1 MSQMVMRLSI
11 VVVIGVVVVLL
22 VWLGRR
28 FVEAQRRKALAAA
41 PLSPLVVAGDTPG
54 AAHTSVRILAFKSA
68 DCRQCRDLQEPALQR
83 VLQARQD
90 TVTVV
95 NVDATSEQELVQTY
109 RVLTVP
115 STVILDAKGQARAIN
130 YGFADTQRLLEQI
143 DEVLVANGS

>member
-1 MSQMVMRLSI
+1 MSEMVIRLSI
-11 VVVIGVVVVLL
+11 VVVIGAMVVLL

-41 PLSPLVVAGDTPG
+41 PLSPLADAGDTPR
-54 AAHTSVRILAFKSA
+54 AAHASVRILAFKSA

-90 TVTVV
+90 TVTIV

-143 DEVLVANGS
+143 DEVLIANGS